1 MITVE
6 SNFEPDQNWNAR
18 LLESGLG
25 TIFQTKERGIFES
38 AKHKIIYLIFRDEN
52 YTIVAQNI
60 IKVSERFTD
69 KNRKDKLFNKF
80 QRPEK
85 NSILGSMV
93 L

>member
-38 AKHKIIYLIFRDEN
+38 AKHKIIYLYSISDTYLTIKPRIKIFFYN
-52 YTIVAQNI
+52 TSNI
-60 IKVSERFTD
+60 FI
-69 KNRKDKLFNKF
+69 NN
-80 QRPEK
+80 
-85 NSILGSMV
+85 
-93 L
+93 